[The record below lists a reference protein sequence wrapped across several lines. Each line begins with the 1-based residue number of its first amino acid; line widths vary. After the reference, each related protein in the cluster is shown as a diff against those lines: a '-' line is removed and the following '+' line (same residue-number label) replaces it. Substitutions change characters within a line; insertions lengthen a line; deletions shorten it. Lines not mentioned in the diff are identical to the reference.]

1 MMIIGIKVK
10 QNSTGRI
17 GKILGVENYDGTG
30 DGRVIIKFEDN
41 LEEKKFQF
49 PGSFFGFFSFESEED
64 KANAIS
70 YVEEKKSAAKAKAEA
85 DAVAKAEAEA
95 KEKAEQKAK
104 EEEAKAK
111 KTVVAVADRTT
122 AAELKKILRDNGCCV
137 DNSIPFR
144 YASINKTG
152 EVYWLTPSAKDVKGT
167 WYLALRDQ
175 INKIVRLFLI
185 DTTKPGALYDM
196 KSLAFKSDDPDVNH
210 IEIIV
215 NDPKFTD
222 RMSNVEFK
230 PYLIEEVKY
239 F

>member
-1 MMIIGIKVK
+1 MIIGIKVTQK
-10 QNSTGRI
+10 STGRKGEI
-17 GKILGVENYDGTG
+17 VNVENYDGSNQ
-30 DGRVIIKFEDN
+30 GRLIIEFEDG
-41 LEEKKFQF
+41 KTTPFQF
-49 PGSFFGFFSFESEED
+49 PGNIFCFFKFEDEESVR
-64 KANAIS
+64 NYI
-70 YVEEKKSAAKAKAEA
+70 EEKKAIAQ
-85 DAVAKAEAEA
+85 AKAEAEA
-95 KEKAEQKAK
+95 KVKAEQEAKEEEARKAK

-122 AAELKKILRDNGCCV
+122 AAELKKILKDNGCRV

-152 EVYWLTPSAKDVKGT
+152 EVYWLTPKAKDVKGT

-215 NDPKFTD
+215 DDPKFTD
-222 RMSNVEFK
+222 RMSNVEFIS
-230 PYLIEEVKY
+230 YLIEEVKY
-239 F
+239 L